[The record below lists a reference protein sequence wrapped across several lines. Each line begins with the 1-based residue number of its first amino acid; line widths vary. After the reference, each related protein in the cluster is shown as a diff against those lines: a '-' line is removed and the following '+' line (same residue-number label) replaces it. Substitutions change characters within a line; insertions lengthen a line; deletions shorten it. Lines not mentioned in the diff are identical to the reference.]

1 MFLYTDV
8 DILLEKYHFLDTMFI
23 LMLFGW
29 SIIPFIYLLS
39 FWYNNSTN
47 AYIKIFVFNHCL
59 GFISIIVDAVVQI
72 IPGKGFTKFLPFRC
86 FL

>member
-1 MFLYTDV
+1 MFLITDV
-8 DILLEKYHFLDTMFI
+8 DILLEKYHFLDTMLI

-29 SIIPFIYLLS
+29 SVIPFIYLLS
-39 FWYNNSTN
+39 FWYNTSTG

-59 GFISIIVDAVVQI
+59 GFMSIIVDAVVNI
-72 IPGKGFTKFLPFRC
+72 IPGKGFTNFLSFRS